1 MIKNIIAVMSGKG
14 GVGKSFVSSLLAV
27 NLKREGKKVGILDAD
42 ITGPSIP
49 KIFGLNNERADVV
62 DGKIQPVITKTG
74 IKVMSLNLLLEE
86 NNKPVI
92 WRGPLISN
100 AVKQFYNDTAW
111 GDLDY
116 LVIDLPPGTA
126 DVTLT
131 VMQSIPL
138 TSMVIVT
145 SPQDLVNLI
154 VEKSIHMGKKM
165 NISIVGMVENMSYLL
180 CPDCGKK
187 INLYGES
194 KAENISKEMGIDLIA
209 KLPINPEFAKLCDN
223 GCIEDLKTDNE
234 EFNKLGKIVI
244 NSIKE
249 DK

>member
-27 NLKREGKKVGILDAD
+27 NLRREGKKVGIMDAD

-49 KIFGLNNERADVV
+49 KIFGLDNERATVI
-62 DGKIQPVITKTG
+62 DGKIQPVETKTG

-86 NNKPVI
+86 KNKPVI

-100 AVKQFYNDTAW
+100 AVSQFYNDTEW
-111 GDLDY
+111 GELDY

-138 TSMVIVT
+138 NSMIIVT

-165 NISIVGMVENMSYLL
+165 NISILGMVENMSYTV

-187 INLYGES
+187 IFLYGKS
-194 KAENISKEMGIDLIA
+194 KAERISRELNIKLLSQ
-209 KLPINPEFAKLCDN
+209 LPINSEFTSLCDT
-223 GCIEDLKTDNE
+223 GCIEDFSP
-234 EFNKLGKIVI
+234 EFKEFGDLGKKVLE
-244 NSIKE
+244 NIKE
-249 DK
+249 SE

>member
-1 MIKNIIAVMSGKG
+1 MIKNIVAVMSGKG

-27 NLKREGKKVGILDAD
+27 NLNREGKKVGIMDAD

-49 KIFGLNNERADVV
+49 KIFGLDDQRVELVE
-62 DGKIQPVITKTG
+62 GKIMPVETKTG
-74 IKVMSLNLLLEE
+74 IKVMSLNLLLED
-86 NNKPVI
+86 KKMPVI

-100 AVKQFYNDTAW
+100 AVKQFYNDTIW

-154 VEKSIHMGKKM
+154 VEKSIHMGTKM
-165 NISIVGMVENMSYLL
+165 NIPIVGMVENMSYLV

-194 KAENISKEMGIDLIA
+194 KGQKVADTFNIDLLA
-209 KLPINPEFAKLCDN
+209 QLPINPEFTQLCDK
-223 GCIEDLKTDNE
+223 GLMEDFDKKYE
-234 EFNKLGKIVI
+234 EFGTIGKMVI
-244 NSIKE
+244 EKIEGEK
-249 DK
+249 